1 MIRREGDKEIPEPF
15 SDEVSGELEVMFFII
30 VWYAVSD
37 ILLLKSFFCRQSF
50 SQRVACCKERS
61 KSFWRV
67 CINVKF
73 LLLIYFVVVYA
84 DVNLKVHSRLGINYI
99 LCYIELQNATLLFPC
114 SSVVLFSIFFYL
126 SGNLFSGV
134 SNQNYIGTIIHP
146 VSTCFELERK
156 QYLPFIALQFMKLE
170 TS

>member
-15 SDEVSGELEVMFFII
+15 SDEVSGELEVKFFII

-37 ILLLKSFFCRQSF
+37 ILSLKSFFCRQSF

-73 LLLIYFVVVYA
+73 FLLIYFVVVYA

-99 LCYIELQNATLLFPC
+99 LCYIELQNATLLF
-114 SSVVLFSIFFYL
+114 SFFVAQLFCYLFFFYL
-126 SGNLFSGV
+126 SGDLFSGV

-156 QYLPFIALQFMKLE
+156 Q
-170 TS
+170 